1 MEVSFESIKEIIIEN
16 IPSAE
21 KNQHKITE
29 ECSLIN
35 DLGADSL
42 DAVELILAV
51 EEEFGVEIPDEVAEN
66 VKTVGDLL
74 HYLQE
79 VTK

>member
-1 MEVSFESIKEIIIEN
+1 MQIDFEQIKNLIIEN

-21 KNQHKITE
+21 NKQHLITP
-29 ECSLIN
+29 ECSLIK

-51 EEEFGVEIPDEVAEN
+51 EEEFGLEVPDSVAEN
-66 VKTVGDLL
+66 VKTVGDLMT
-74 HYLQE
+74 YLE
-79 VTK
+79 SVK